1 MEREREREMEEERE
15 RDGGGEMVGELQQSN
30 SEEGASP
37 TATNT
42 AIRKGKSCKGTLYYS
57 SLLKSKGR
65 NPRCVGF
72 TRSLQQVPNYIVS
85 ESEVEAS
92 KEGRSL
98 TDFKYACVG
107 YSVYLDNKN
116 APPTG
121 DQKPRAELPVCVGLE
136 LVVDK
141 RPVDNHA
148 PAHAPRVHNKEDE
161 RGLPLPQHRPQK
173 PSHPVGDEFLTRFTR
188 NAGLVAS
195 GVARN
200 MRKVGNYIK
209 ESVDDILYPYRRR
222 PK

>member
-1 MEREREREMEEERE
+1 MEVKREKEGEEEERE
-15 RDGGGEMVGELQQSN
+15 IRQSQ
-30 SEEGASP
+30 EEEEAE
-37 TATNT
+37 ATKT
-42 AIRKGKSCKGTLYYS
+42 RIRTGKSCKGTLYYS

-116 APPTG
+116 TPSTG

-141 RPVDNHA
+141 RPVDSHA
-148 PAHAPRVHNKEDE
+148 PAHVPRVHNKEDE
-161 RGLPLPQHRPQK
+161 RGFPQPRPQK
-173 PSHPVGDEFLTRFTR
+173 PSHPIGDEFFTRFTR